1 MIVLRMDIFSS
12 MFRES
17 GTISE
22 GNLIRT
28 CKLVNDIFI
37 VKDMVGVAIT
47 TRVLILMF
55 REIDDGC
62 IVGFWSEEVK

>member
-1 MIVLRMDIFSS
+1 MIGLGMDIFTS

-17 GTISE
+17 GTISDE
-22 GNLIRT
+22 NMIRT

-37 VKDMVGVAIT
+37 VKDIVGVAIT
-47 TRVLILMF
+47 TSVLLLMF

-62 IVGFWSEEVK
+62 IFGFWSEEVK